1 MTVAEATDEVRT
13 QFQRLAQSAARL
25 RAWQAHYV
33 DALAAQQQAALLE
46 LAATYAGQRESAQAK
61 FRQQV
66 AAANAGLAG
75 ETAQIHTRWQADRTA
90 FAWLAGS
97 WPAAAAEG
105 YTPPAL
111 TAPTPSSVR
120 IGRLRLEGDPGAWDM
135 PALAPL
141 LGQSHVLI
149 EARGDA
155 GRATA
160 GQALLQSVLLRL
172 VLTCPPRRVQ
182 LTLCEPGGAG
192 SLLAGFLHLP
202 QEQRGPRVFVRPDE
216 LSAQL
221 AQISEHITRIA
232 QERLRNVYATVQA
245 YNAANPATAVPYR
258 VLVIAGLPAGCD
270 ERTWAALLQVART
283 GPAAGVYLLATLDSL
298 TPPAR
303 NINPDDLLALCTPLR
318 LTASDCLLWQD
329 TELGEFAVT
338 PDAPPP
344 AAQMNAWLAAAG
356 EGLTQ
361 TTTALDFAQIMPPP
375 ERRWTSS
382 SRDGLEIPIGL
393 DSTGAVYR
401 LQLGRGVIHHGLLGG
416 APGSGKSNLLHVL
429 ILQMALTYSPD
440 EVELYL
446 LDFRE
451 GVEFQ
456 EYVTL
461 PHARVVA
468 LESER
473 EFALGI
479 LERLQAEMTARGN
492 LFRPVG
498 VQFLADYVGV
508 TGRPLPRILLIID
521 EFQVLFSEED
531 ALARQASGILD
542 SLTRLGRGFGIHVL
556 LSSQTPTISGLYS
569 RTLYEQ
575 MGLRMALRCTP
586 MVSQAVLGD
595 GNVAASQLSQVGR
608 AIVNDGLG
616 ASHQNREVQVALLP
630 AAERRAA
637 LAAVRTLAHAR
648 SDPATVTFTA
658 RAPARLEA
666 NPELQTA
673 LTQGGSAAL
682 DDGVQIWLGEPIAL
696 KTPTAACLERCEAS
710 NLLIIGGDE
719 EQAFGLLTAAVL
731 SVAAQCNPA
740 QAEFLVGDFSR
751 PTSRY
756 FGLFGRLNLP
766 HRVEVLNARQLRG
779 PNPTAPPAGASSSPD
794 SAAPPAGASS
804 PAPGRTSRFDFP
816 TPAVNAP
823 PATTLSAATP
833 LGRLGAVVAGRSA
846 QMDSGVVPDG
856 PAIYL
861 TLAGLHA
868 WRDLRPVDFKSSPA
882 AEQVQ
887 RIAERG
893 PEVGVHVIAWADSYA
908 TLEQSFKRGGP
919 AHFDHRVILRVSEG
933 DSNNLLGSPLAARL
947 PDGRALYRFEG
958 AAQGVVEKFKPY
970 VVPVAPILAALVAQ
984 IRDTMGV

>member
-1 MTVAEATDEVRT
+1 MTVTEATDEVRT
-13 QFQRLAQSAARL
+13 QFQQMAHSAALL
-25 RAWQAHYV
+25 RTWQAHYV
-33 DALAAQQQAALLE
+33 DALAAQQKAALLE
-46 LAATYAGQRESAQAK
+46 LAAVYTGQRESAQAE
-61 FRQQV
+61 FRQRT
-66 AAANAGLAG
+66 AAADASLAD
-75 ETAQIHTRWQADRTA
+75 ETAQIHARWQTDSAG

-97 WPAAAAEG
+97 WAAAAAAA
-105 YTPPAL
+105 YTSPPL

-120 IGRLRLEGDPGAWDM
+120 IGRLRLAGDPGAWDM

-149 EARGDA
+149 DARGDA
-155 GRATA
+155 AFAAASRT
-160 GQALLQSVLLRL
+160 LLQSILLRL

-216 LSAQL
+216 LIAQL
-221 AQISEHITRIA
+221 AQISEHITHVA
-232 QERLRNVYATVQA
+232 QERLRNVYATVED

-303 NINPDDLLALCTPLR
+303 NINLADLTALCTPLR
-318 LTASDCLLWQD
+318 FTATDCLLWQD
-329 TELGEFAVT
+329 AELGEFAVT

-344 AAQMNAWLAAAG
+344 AAQMNAWLTAAG

-361 TTTALDFAQIMPPP
+361 TTMALDFAQIMPPP
-375 ERRWTSS
+375 EQRWTGS
-382 SRDGLEIPIGL
+382 SRDGLDIPIGL
-393 DSTGAVYR
+393 DSTGAVHR

-429 ILQMALTYSPD
+429 IMQLALTYSPD

-456 EYVTL
+456 DYVSL

-473 EFALGI
+473 EFALSI
-479 LERLQAEMTARGN
+479 LERLKAEMTARGDR
-492 LFRPVG
+492 FRPAG
-498 VQFLADYVGV
+498 VQLLADYVGV
-508 TGRPLPRILLIID
+508 TGRPFPRILLIID

-531 ALARQASGILD
+531 ALARQASGLLD
-542 SLTRLGRGFGIHVL
+542 SLTRVGRGFGIHVL
-556 LSSQTPTISGLYS
+556 LSSQTPTISGLYG

-616 ASHQNREVQVALLP
+616 AAHQNREVQVALLP

-637 LAAVRTLAHAR
+637 LAAVRTLAHGR
-648 SDPATVTFTA
+648 GDPPAVTFAA

-666 NPELQTA
+666 NPELQAA
-673 LTQGGSAAL
+673 LTQGRAAVL
-682 DDGVQIWLGEPIAL
+682 DDGVQIWLGEPIAI
-696 KTPTAACLERCEAS
+696 KAPTAARLDRYEAS

-719 EQAFGLLTAAVL
+719 DQAFGLLTAAVL
-731 SVAAQCNPA
+731 SVAAQRDPA
-740 QAEFLVGDFSR
+740 QAQFLVGDFSR

-766 HRVEVLNARQLRG
+766 HRILLLNARQLRG
-779 PNPTAPPAGASSSPD
+779 PDPAAPAAGAS
-794 SAAPPAGASS
+794 SS

-823 PATTLSAATP
+823 PSSATP
-833 LGRLGAVVAGRSA
+833 LDRLEALITERWA
-846 QMDSGVVPDG
+846 QMDAGVVPDG

-861 TLAGLHA
+861 VLAGLHA
-868 WRDLRPVDFKSSPA
+868 WRDLRPVDFKPSPA
-882 AEQVQ
+882 AEQAL
-887 RIAERG
+887 RIAARG
-893 PEVGVHVIAWADSYA
+893 PEVGVHVIAWADSYT
-908 TLEQSFKRGGP
+908 TLEQSFKRGSL
-919 AHFDHRVILRVSEG
+919 AHFDHRAILRVSEPE
-933 DSNNLLGSPLAARL
+933 SNNLLGSPLAARL

-958 AAQGVVEKFKPY
+958 AAQGVIEKFKPY
-970 VVPVAPILAALVAQ
+970 VVPEATALTALVAQ
-984 IRDTMGV
+984 IRDAMRV

>member
-1 MTVAEATDEVRT
+1 MTVAEATDDVRV
-13 QFQRLAQSAARL
+13 QFQRLTQGAGLL
-25 RAWQAHYV
+25 RAAQAHYV
-33 DALAAQQQAALLE
+33 DALAAQQEAALLE
-46 LAATYAGQRESAQAK
+46 LAAVYAGQRESAQTEFK
-61 FRQQV
+61 RQAD
-66 AAANAGLAG
+66 AADASLAD
-75 ETAQIHTRWQADRTA
+75 ETALIHARWQADRAA
-90 FAWLAGS
+90 FAWVAGS
-97 WPAAAAEG
+97 WDAAAAED
-105 YTPPAL
+105 YTLPAL

-120 IGRLRLEGDPGAWDM
+120 IGRLSLQGDPGAWDL

-141 LGQSHVLI
+141 LGHAHLLVDG
-149 EARGDA
+149 RGDA
-155 GRATA
+155 ALAAASRT
-160 GQALLQSVLLRL
+160 LLQSMLLRL

-202 QEQRGPRVFVRPDE
+202 PEQRGPRVFVRPDE
-216 LSAQL
+216 LAAQL
-221 AQISEHITRIA
+221 AQLSEHITHVA
-232 QERLRNVYATVQA
+232 QERLRNVYATVEA

-270 ERTWAALLQVART
+270 ERAWAAFLQVLRT
-283 GPAAGVYLLATLDSL
+283 GPAAGVYVLATLDSL

-303 NINPDDLLALCTPLR
+303 NINLADLGALCTPLR
-318 LTASDCLLWQD
+318 FSAPDCLLWQD
-329 TELGEFAVT
+329 AELGEFAVT

-344 AAQMNAWLAAAG
+344 AEQMNAWLTTAG
-356 EGLTQ
+356 AGLAQ

-375 ERRWTSS
+375 ERRWASS

-393 DSTGAVYR
+393 DSTGALYR

-429 ILQMALTYSPD
+429 ILQLALTYSPD

-456 EYVTL
+456 DYVSL

-473 EFALGI
+473 EFALSI
-479 LERLQAEMTARGN
+479 LERLQAEMTARGDR
-492 LFRPVG
+492 FRPVG
-498 VQFLADYVGV
+498 AQVLADYVGV

-531 ALARQASGILD
+531 ALARQAGQILD

-586 MVSQAVLGD
+586 LVSQAVLGE

-616 ASHQNREVQVALLP
+616 AAQQNREVQVALLP

-637 LAAVRTLAHAR
+637 LAAVHTLAHAR
-648 SDPATVTFTA
+648 RDSPAVTFAA
-658 RAPARLEA
+658 RAPARIEA
-666 NPELQTA
+666 NPELQA
-673 LTQGGSAAL
+673 VLAQGRAAAH

-696 KTPTAACLERCEAS
+696 KAPTAARLERYEAS

-719 EQAFGLLTAAVL
+719 DQAFGLLTAAVL
-731 SVAAQCNPA
+731 SVAAQCDPT

-766 HRVEVLNARQLRG
+766 HRIFVLNARQLRG
-779 PNPTAPPAGASSSPD
+779 PAPAAPAADASSTSGRVSFFDPMPSPE
-794 SAAPPAGASS
+794 
-804 PAPGRTSRFDFP
+804 
-816 TPAVNAP
+816 
-823 PATTLSAATP
+823 ATTWASAP
-833 LGRLGAVVAGRSA
+833 LDRLEALIVERSA
-846 QMDSGVVPDG
+846 QMDSGVVPGG
-856 PAIYL
+856 PTIYL
-861 TLAGLHA
+861 VLAGLHA
-868 WRDLRPVDFKSSPA
+868 WRDLRPLDYNKPAPA
-882 AEQVQ
+882 AEQVL
-887 RIAERG
+887 RIAQGG
-893 PEVGVHVIAWADSYA
+893 PEIGVHVIAWADSNA
-908 TLEQSFKRGGP
+908 TLEQSFKRSGL

-958 AAQGVVEKFKPY
+958 GALGAVEKFKPY
-970 VVPVAPILAALVAQ
+970 VVPAASILADLAAQ
-984 IRDTMGV
+984 IRGANGGERAERAD